1 MYDWISVHLLRK
13 QGCIK
18 DELQLCI
25 VLHWQCADFHNGF
38 EFQNCHSFRIVTH
51 WEKQGYVMLNSK
63 LSNTVI
69 QQRRTL
75 TLTADGDMMD
85 KYQTVDIF

>member
-1 MYDWISVHLLRK
+1 MYDWTSVHLLRK

-25 VLHWQCADFHNGF
+25 ELHWQCADFHNGF

-51 WEKQGYVMLNSK
+51 GEKQDYVMLNSK